1 MEQKNRKRSETKR
14 KVNFSTNKNSESDK
28 KCRKMEEKTENRK
41 SYPQSAYL
49 IYEDN
54 FQAAL

>member
-1 MEQKNRKRSETKR
+1 MEKKNRKRSETKR
-14 KVNFSTNKNSESDK
+14 KVNISTNKNSENDK
-28 KCRKMEEKTENRK
+28 KCRKMEEKTEEKMENRK

-54 FQAAL
+54 F